1 MAVSRGPKF
10 IAGVLIGLVV
20 LGFLHHLFASP
31 ATPKQTEEARW
42 ASKTQDQQ
50 MAELSAIADT
60 NARRTPDGLQPI
72 PSGYVCQD
80 DQLYRTLPGNNREH
94 ITDGSAAK
102 YCRMEEICRMTHC
115 AERASPSDLPPPG
128 PPAKLDPLGH

>member
-1 MAVSRGPKF
+1 MAASRGPKF

-20 LGFLHHLFASP
+20 LGFLHRLLAGSP
-31 ATPKQTEEARW
+31 PPAQTEEARW
-42 ASKTQDQQ
+42 ASKTPDQH
-50 MAELSAIADT
+50 MAQISAIADT

-80 DQLYRTLPGNNREH
+80 DQLYRTSPGNGREH

-102 YCRMEEICRMTHC
+102 YCRMEEICRASHC
-115 AERASPSDLPPPG
+115 AERVSPSDLPPSG
-128 PPAKLDPLGH
+128 PPAKLDPPGH